1 MAAFDRKE
9 LLARAA
15 SAVVLLF
22 LAGGAIWLGEWVFV
36 LMMTLLCGVMAFE
49 WGRLFGLG
57 ADARGLTI
65 ACMVFSAMP
74 CIVVAVL
81 PFSRDPMVPVL
92 CVALAGLT
100 FLLAL
105 PRRPMAARGLAL
117 GVFYIGL
124 AGTAATWLQELPGIR
139 NDAAILWLVAS
150 VVATDIGA
158 YFAGRLIGGPKL
170 LPSISPKK
178 TWAGL
183 FGGMAA
189 SAAAGAAL
197 ADQFVGNVT
206 LSAACGAGLAVVA
219 QAGDF
224 LESWLKRRAGVKDSG
239 HLIPGHGGFLDRLD
253 GFLAAAPAMA
263 GLVLLAGRV
272 PIL

>member
-15 SAVVLLF
+15 SAVVLLL
-22 LAGGAIWLGEWVFV
+22 LAGGAIWFGEWVFV

-49 WGRLFGLG
+49 WGRLVGLG
-57 ADARGLTI
+57 EEDRGLTI
-65 ACMVFSAMP
+65 SGMVLSAIP
-74 CIVVAVL
+74 CVVVAIL
-81 PFSRDPMVPVL
+81 PFSRDPLVPVL
-92 CVALAGLT
+92 CVVLAGLVY
-100 FLLAL
+100 LLAL
-105 PRRPMAARGLAL
+105 RRRPAAALGLGA

-170 LPSISPKK
+170 LPAISPKK

-183 FGGMAA
+183 IGGIAA
-189 SAAAGAAL
+189 SAGAGAAL
-197 ADQFVGNVT
+197 ADQFTGDVL

-253 GFLAAAPAMA
+253 GFLAATPALA